1 MLKGWQMDWFEK
13 LTGFR
18 ESDYPTTRA
27 GLEVVNGKLRSR
39 INGKAYGI
47 GKRELVSL
55 ADLRRRAQ
63 GAMSPPLPST
73 LTILRGDVRAMHRTP
88 EHAGALFQVASQF
101 NLLEMTGPMV
111 TPEHGVTRYQDD
123 PTQGPA
129 CAIAAGAATIY
140 RNYFAEVDGLD
151 GQTHERQLDGLALV
165 GTYLCNALGKTQPAL
180 WHMRNGYAMCT
191 RDGLAI
197 ISAHLAALDPRHK
210 DDLRALL
217 CIGVHTNVQ
226 VTDLPADSIGF
237 VSQAFCSA
245 LPVAYAERPNH
256 GADWAPFATLI
267 LEAAYEATLWAAVL
281 NARHT
286 GSRTVFLT
294 RLGGGA
300 FGNDDKWIHAALRR
314 ALQLTKM
321 AGLDIRLVSF
331 GTPSVATLAL
341 AAEFSLE

>member
-1 MLKGWQMDWFEK
+1 MDWFEK

-47 GKRELVSL
+47 GKLELVSL
-55 ADLRRRAQ
+55 ADLRLRAQ

-73 LTILRGDVRAMHRTP
+73 FSILRGDVRALHRAT

-101 NLLEMTGPMV
+101 NLLEMTCPTV

-140 RNYFAEVDGLD
+140 RNYFVEVEGLE
-151 GQTHERQLDGLALV
+151 GQTRERQLDGLALA
-165 GTYLCNALGKTQPAL
+165 GTYLCKALGKTQPAL
-180 WHMRNGYAMCT
+180 WHTRNGYAMCT
-191 RDGLAI
+191 RDGLAS
-197 ISAHLAALDPRHK
+197 ISDHLATLDPRQR

-226 VTDLPADSIGF
+226 VTELPSDSTSF
-237 VSQAFCSA
+237 VSQVFCSA
-245 LPVAYAERPNH
+245 LPVAYAENQNR
-256 GADWAPFATLI
+256 GAQWAPFATLI

-281 NARHT
+281 NAKHT

-300 FGNDDKWIHAALRR
+300 FGNDDEWINTALRR
-314 ALQLTKM
+314 ALNLTRM
-321 AGLDIRLVSF
+321 TGLDIRLVSF
-331 GTPSVATLAL
+331 RAPSAATLAL
-341 AAEFSLE
+341 AAEYSDKKGRQ

>member
-1 MLKGWQMDWFEK
+1 MLKGLRMDWFEK

-18 ESDYPTTRA
+18 ESDYATTKAR
-27 GLEVVNGKLRSR
+27 LELVNGKLRSR
-39 INGKAYGI
+39 VNGKAYDI
-47 GKRELVSL
+47 GKLELVRL
-55 ADLRRRAQ
+55 ADLRQRAQ
-63 GAMSPPLPST
+63 GAMGPPQPST
-73 LTILRGDVRAMHRTP
+73 FTILRGDVRAMHRAP

-101 NLLEMTGPMV
+101 NLLEMTGPTV

-140 RNYFAEVDGLD
+140 RNYFAEVDGIE
-151 GQTHERQLDGLALV
+151 GQTRERQLDALALV
-165 GTYLCNALGKTQPAL
+165 GKYLRKALGKTQPAL

-191 RDGLAI
+191 PDGLAS
-197 ISAHLAALDPRHK
+197 ISAHLATLDPKQK

-226 VTDLPADSIGF
+226 VTDVPSDSTGL

-245 LPVAYAERPNH
+245 LPVAYAEHPNR
-256 GADWAPFATLI
+256 GAQWAPFATLI

-281 NARHT
+281 NAKHT
-286 GSRTVFLT
+286 GSRTVLLT

-300 FGNDDKWIHAALRR
+300 FGNEDKWINTALRR
-314 ALQLTKM
+314 ALEQTRM

-331 GTPSVATLAL
+331 RAPSAATLTL
-341 AAEFSLE
+341 AA

>member
-1 MLKGWQMDWFEK
+1 MDWFEV

-18 ESDYPTTRA
+18 ESDYATTKAR
-27 GLEVVNGKLRSR
+27 LEVVAGKLRSR
-39 INGKAYGI
+39 VNDKAYGI
-47 GKRELVSL
+47 GKLELVSL
-55 ADLRRRAQ
+55 ADLRRRAM
-63 GAMSPPLPST
+63 GAMSTTQPSAF
-73 LTILRGDVRAMHRTP
+73 TILRGDVRAMHRAP
-88 EHAGALFQVASQF
+88 ENAGALFQVASQF
-101 NLLEMTGPMV
+101 NLLEMTGPSV

-140 RNYFAEVDGLD
+140 RNYFAEVDGLE
-151 GQTHERQLDGLALV
+151 GQTRERQLDGLSPI
-165 GTYLCNALGKTQPAL
+165 GTYLCEALGTTQPAL

-300 FGNDDKWIHAALRR
+300 FGNDDKWIHGALRR